1 MTDDDDAAFRSS
13 DPSHGQML
21 VTLTRV
27 HLTSQALYR
36 HIVYYI
42 LYTITYIYIYIYIYL
57 CIYNIVEMYIFIA
70 WLSSRQTRVSND
82 GSSIL
87 SNYDTLARFA
97 PSRPKTI
104 GRWDETRDIYS
115 QRLYR
120 CINRSYPLSLSLFLS
135 LSLSLSRSASTWL
148 TGGPHRNIFSFNL
161 LGDDYFYSP
170 LERDFFLIFFC
181 TITPRFF
188 VAYSSSVVEF
198 TRMTFSAEVSFLCA
212 VV

>member
-1 MTDDDDAAFRSS
+1 
-13 DPSHGQML
+13 
-21 VTLTRV
+21 
-27 HLTSQALYR
+27 
-36 HIVYYI
+36 
-42 LYTITYIYIYIYIYL
+42 
-57 CIYNIVEMYIFIA
+57 MYIFIA

-135 LSLSLSRSASTWL
+135 LSLSLSLCVYLAYWRTSQKYLFIQPPRRWLFLFTTRTRFFSHFFLYHHPSFFCSLLVERRWVHENDFFRWSFLPVCCSIAKTQNETGDWLYDWTLIVILFCWIHSTSSL
-148 TGGPHRNIFSFNL
+148 GKNIFFGMYQVSIFL
-161 LGDDYFYSP
+161 LQDK
-170 LERDFFLIFFC
+170 LI
-181 TITPRFF
+181 
-188 VAYSSSVVEF
+188 E
-198 TRMTFSAEVSFLCA
+198 
-212 VV
+212 